1 MIVPKRSYLLLC
13 VSAITLFLS
22 INCRYINKIRDKG
35 SSVEDVEGAE
45 QEKQEQKE
53 SSVDSI
59 SATEDEGTGEFID
72 VSDDGLDEKNDSDG
86 GDDSP
91 ATDAIN
97 VSYPPRK
104 TVRNLR

>member
-22 INCRYINKIRDKG
+22 INCRYINKLRDKG
-35 SSVEDVEGAE
+35 SSVKDAEGGE

-59 SATEDEGTGEFID
+59 AANDDESTEEYID
-72 VSDDGLDEKNDSDG
+72 VSDDGLGETIDSDG

-97 VSYPPRK
+97 VSYPPTK

>member
-1 MIVPKRSYLLLC
+1 MLLPKRSYLLLC

-53 SSVDSI
+53 SSVNSI
-59 SATEDEGTGEFID
+59 AATENEDTEGFIDINGTGYM
-72 VSDDGLDEKNDSDG
+72 DG

-97 VSYPPRK
+97 VSYPPTK
-104 TVRNLR
+104 TVRSLR